1 MPTRP
6 LPGVACLLLLSQTA
20 AAVEVSSRVDA
31 ATVYPAGATITRVAS
46 VRLDSGETEIV
57 VGGLVRGIGAAD
69 LRVEIDAPGA
79 SIGQID
85 IDQQQ
90 RSEAYDAE
98 VRRLTDAIAGVNR
111 QIAAVNDDNRSQQ
124 LKIRFLETMA
134 SAPADAETPAA
145 SNPANWAAALEALGG
160 GSAAAF
166 ERMRANGV
174 RLEELQRE
182 LGKLQRELADTRGGS
197 LASSRVTVTASSP
210 TAQQATLKLHYFREE
225 AGWRPVYEAR
235 LDSDAAAL
243 TLVQQANVT
252 QYTDE
257 SWRGIN
263 LTLSTSTPGEALA
276 APELDS
282 RFLYLREPEPKRRAV
297 MSRAETAQA
306 AGDLAL
312 DEIMVTGARPPARI
326 GSYAVSYDIPGR
338 VDIANE
344 TDEEQTYD
352 LATYRFEPALVTQV
366 VPRQSGEAFLAARFD
381 YDGQAPLFESSMRVF
396 VDGVYAGTATMPDA
410 LPGREL
416 TLPMGQDRRVEVE
429 VVDRGEQ
436 RGNRGI
442 VSRRRTETTDFVF
455 SIANRRGSATEVEVL
470 DLYPVARDDAIEV
483 DVPRAATEPGERDVD
498 GRPGVVSWRRTL
510 AAGESW
516 EIRHIYTVSYPA
528 DRTLVEQ

>member
-1 MPTRP
+1 MSTR
-6 LPGVACLLLLSQTA
+6 LPFGAFCLLLLPHAA

-46 VRLDSGETEIV
+46 VRLDAGETEII
-57 VGGLVRGIGAAD
+57 VGGLVQGIAAAD

-79 SIGQID
+79 GIGQID

-98 VRRLTDAIAGVNR
+98 VRRLTDAIAAVNR

-124 LKIRFLETMA
+124 LKVRFLETMA
-134 SAPADAETPAA
+134 SAPPDDEAPAA

-166 ERMRANGV
+166 ERIRANAV
-174 RLEELQRE
+174 RLQELQRE

-197 LASSRVTVTASSP
+197 LASSRVIVTASSP
-210 TAQQATLKLHYFREE
+210 TAQQATLKLRYFREE

-243 TLVQQANVT
+243 NLVQQASVA
-252 QYTDE
+252 QSTDE
-257 SWRGIN
+257 RWQGVE

-282 RFLYLREPEPKRRAV
+282 RFLYLREPQPKRRAV
-297 MSRAETAQA
+297 MSRAEMVEA
-306 AGDLAL
+306 AGDMAF
-312 DEIMVTGARPPARI
+312 DEVMVTGARAPTRI

-352 LATYRFEPALVTQV
+352 LATYRFEPTLVTQV
-366 VPRQSGEAFLAARFD
+366 VPRQSNEAFLAARFD
-381 YDGQAPLFESSMRVF
+381 YDGQAPLFASDMRVF
-396 VDGVYAGTATMPDA
+396 VDGVYAGMATMPDA

-416 TLPMGQDRRVEVE
+416 TLPMGQDRRVEVK

-436 RGNRGI
+436 RGDRGI
-442 VSRRRTETTDFVF
+442 ISRRRTETTDFVF
-455 SIANRRGSATEVEVL
+455 SLVNRRGNATEVEVL

-483 DVPRAATEPGERDVD
+483 DVPRGATEPSERDVD

-510 AAGESW
+510 DGGESW
-516 EIRHIYTVSYPA
+516 EIRHTYTVSYPA
-528 DRTLVEQ
+528 DRVIVEQ